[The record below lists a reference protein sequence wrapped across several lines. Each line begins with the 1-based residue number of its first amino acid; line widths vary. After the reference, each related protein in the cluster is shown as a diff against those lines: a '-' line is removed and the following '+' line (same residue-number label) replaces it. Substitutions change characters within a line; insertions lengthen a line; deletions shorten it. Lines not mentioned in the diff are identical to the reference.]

1 MNTSATQKTSLKGAM
16 KLLGTGLAGLALAG
30 AFAVSP
36 GTQEVKASTLAIQSQ
51 QQFDQAKQAKKDLE
65 DTLKAKDF
73 KYINFGFDLAKEY
86 NGIINVF
93 EAEYRDSYLGSE
105 DGYKSLTE
113 AEFYDK
119 VNQNIKEKDI
129 SKIEFKLEGSR
140 IVSEGYDKVFD
151 GIYFNY

>member
-51 QQFDQAKQAKKDLE
+51 QQVDQAKQAKKDLE
-65 DTLKAKDF
+65 DTLKAQKF
-73 KYINFGFDLAKEY
+73 EYINFGLDLAKEY

-105 DGYKSLTE
+105 DGDKSLSE
-113 AEFYDK
+113 ADFYNK
-119 VNQNIKEKDI
+119 VNKNIKDKKI
-129 SKIEFKLEGSR
+129 PKIEFKLEGSS
-140 IVSEGYDKVFD
+140 IVSEGYYDVFD